1 MKVMVSCGEP
11 SGDLYAGALAR
22 EILQLHPAATITGFG
37 SDRLRAAGA
46 ALVEDFKGLS
56 VTGLLEVARVL
67 PRTYAT
73 YRRLVAHAADTR
85 PAVFVAVDFPD
96 FNFRLARAMRALGV
110 PVVYYISPQL
120 WAWRRGRMKTMRRIA
135 DRVLVI
141 FPFEEAIYKQAGVPV
156 QWVGHPMLDVAGQP
170 EPRDRF
176 LTRHGLDPAKPVVAL
191 LPGSRRN
198 ELREILPG
206 LIEAAHRIRRRVPNV
221 QFLLARAPHL
231 SDELFGP
238 LASAEAGSLDV
249 RVVAGAADDVLAA
262 ADVAVVASGTIT
274 VQAALHECP
283 MVVVYRLSPIT
294 YRLGRPFVHV
304 DTFAMANLVA
314 GRKIVPELIQD
325 DFTPDA
331 VAREALALLTDP
343 AAAERMRIEL
353 RTVRAKLGEPGASRR
368 AAEAVLE
375 VAAGGVRRALG

>member
-1 MKVMVSCGEP
+1 MISCGEP

-37 SDRLRAAGA
+37 SDRLRSAGA

-56 VTGLLEVARVL
+56 VTGLLEVARLL

-73 YRRLVAHAADTR
+73 YRRLVAHASDTR

-96 FNFRLARAMRALGV
+96 FNFRLARAMGALGV

-170 EPRDRF
+170 EPRELF
-176 LTRHGLDPAKPVVAL
+176 LARHGLDPAKPVVAL

-206 LIEAAHRIRRRVPNV
+206 LIEAAHRIRKEAPNV
-221 QFLLARAPHL
+221 QFLLARGPHL
-231 SDELFGP
+231 SDELFAP
-238 LASAEAGSLDV
+238 LASAVARPLNV
-249 RVVAGAADDVLAA
+249 RVVGSAADDVLAA
-262 ADVAVVASGTIT
+262 ADVAVVASGTVT

-375 VAAGGVRRALG
+375 VAAGGMRRALG